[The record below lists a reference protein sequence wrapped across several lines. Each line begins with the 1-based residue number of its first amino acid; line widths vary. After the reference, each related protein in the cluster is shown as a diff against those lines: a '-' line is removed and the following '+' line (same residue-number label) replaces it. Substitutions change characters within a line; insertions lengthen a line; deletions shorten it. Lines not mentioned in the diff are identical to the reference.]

1 MSAVSDQPT
10 EGERKLRAILRAVL
24 SSGVWALILIHV
36 ASALPVRLGW
46 FGEVSDQVPW
56 PRAFWSGFLLAAV
69 LYVEAG
75 LYTMLARTRE
85 AVSAPDVFRASA
97 SVFPRFLWLILKT
110 AGFFMLILLTV
121 VIFVSMVL
129 STLGYGDAEAIKPL
143 MEGPFRLIL
152 LLLPALLVWWLPW
165 VFTRQDFSLF
175 STLKS
180 AIQQLWR
187 EPART
192 LYVILLALAPAALL
206 LVWAEQINLWM
217 LTALEAFGLL
227 CVWSAN
233 IYCVEW
239 WRDAAGDT
247 RAVTGTQTPAP

>member
-1 MSAVSDQPT
+1 MSDQST
-10 EGERKLRAILRAVL
+10 EGERKLRAIVRALL
-24 SSGVWALILIHV
+24 SSGVWVLVAIHV

-46 FGEVSDQVPW
+46 FGEVSAEVPW

-69 LYVEAG
+69 LYAEAG

-85 AVSAPDVFRASA
+85 AVSASEVFRASA
-97 SVFPRFLWLILKT
+97 PVFSRFLWLILKT

-121 VIFVSMVL
+121 AIFASMAL
-129 STLGYGDAEAIKPL
+129 SILGYGDAEAIKPL
-143 MEGPFRLIL
+143 MEGPFRLVL
-152 LLLPALLVWWLPW
+152 LVLPALLIWWLPR
-165 VFTRQDFSLF
+165 VFSRQDFSLF
-175 STLKS
+175 STLKA
-180 AIQQLWR
+180 AIRHLWR

-206 LVWAEQINLWM
+206 LVWAEQLNLWV

-239 WRDAAGDT
+239 WRDHPT
-247 RAVTGTQTPAP
+247 V